1 KLIGKTSAGTP
12 VEVFEDVLDCD
23 LLIATGN
30 IEYHYFA
37 GYSGGAK
44 AVMPGIC
51 TRASIQANHSMML
64 DKRSVSGNVKDN
76 PVREDIEEAGKMA
89 GIDFIFNVI
98 LDDSKNIIEA
108 VAGKNNEAWL
118 EGVKRYESIYSREVE
133 RPADIVI
140 ASPGGYPKDINLYQS
155 QKALE
160 NIKDIAKPGGTIIL
174 IASCGEGFGED
185 VFEEWMGYAK
195 DYGAISK
202 RLKDKFVLGGHK
214 AVAVSRVIKDMKVY
228 LYSEFDRSDTEKM
241 GFFKLDDIQS
251 YLNKAVKEDSNVKI
265 TTVPGGRFVRLK
277 S

>member
-1 KLIGKTSAGTP
+1 
-12 VEVFEDVLDCD
+12 
-23 LLIATGN
+23 
-30 IEYHYFA
+30 
-37 GYSGGAK
+37 
-44 AVMPGIC
+44 
-51 TRASIQANHSMML
+51 MML
-64 DKRSVSGNVKDN
+64 DERAASGRSEDN
-76 PVREDIEEAGKMA
+76 PVRDDIEEAGKMA

-118 EGVKRYESIYSREVE
+118 EGIKKYDAIYNKEVE
-133 RPADIVI
+133 SPADIVI

-185 VFEEWMGYAK
+185 TFEEWMGQAK

-202 RLKDKFVLGGHK
+202 RLKDRFVLGGHK
-214 AVAVSRVIKDMKVY
+214 AVAVSKVIRDIKVC
-228 LYSEFDRSDTEKM
+228 LYSEFDRRATEKM
-241 GFFKLDDIQS
+241 GFFKLDDIQQ
-251 YLNKAVKEDSNVKI
+251 YLNKAIEDNHNIKI
-265 TTVPGGRFVRLK
+265 TAVPGGRFVRLK